1 MRTILRK
8 PICQHGAPFSTLG
21 ASRGQRPRTIATL
34 EDRNL
39 APVAEWNGLV
49 VQLHARDRQELAHL
63 LTRATRCR
71 SAGGGDARER
81 EWVNPDIVDLSVG
94 SRHPCRL
101 ELRLPGNELFRAR
114 VVRVVGWRLA
124 ESGNCRVNKRRVPGC
139 G

>member
-1 MRTILRK
+1 MVRLLVRWVSQEVDGRVLLQPSKIE
-8 PICQHGAPFSTLG
+8 TL
-21 ASRGQRPRTIATL
+21 PPL
-34 EDRNL
+34 
-39 APVAEWNGLV
+39 AEWNGLV

-114 VVRVVGWRLA
+114 VVRVVRWRLA
-124 ESGNCRVNKRRVPGC
+124 ESGNYPVDKCSMPG
-139 G
+139 